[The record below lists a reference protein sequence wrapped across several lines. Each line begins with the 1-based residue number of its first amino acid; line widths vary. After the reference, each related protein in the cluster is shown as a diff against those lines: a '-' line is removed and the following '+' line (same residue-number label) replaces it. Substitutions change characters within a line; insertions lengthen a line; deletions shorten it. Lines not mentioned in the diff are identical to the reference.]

1 MLYSIIIIC
10 HVFSHNKGC
19 LMLSD
24 TEGPYKTIL
33 ECKSRN
39 KQMIIDAKNVLD
51 DYELQSSK
59 CVTSEEKTK
68 LNEKN
73 ALLV

>member
-10 HVFSHNKGC
+10 HVFSYSKGC

-24 TEGPYKTIL
+24 TEGPYKTRI
-33 ECKSRN
+33 ECESRN
-39 KQMIIDAKNVLD
+39 KQIVRDAKNVLD

-59 CVTSEEKTK
+59 CITHEEKTK

-73 ALLV
+73 ALLI